1 MNYVFIQIINMKER
15 DNFHWVPSTL
25 ALFFSIGV
33 LAAGV
38 IIVILDA
45 IFNLGLS

>member
-1 MNYVFIQIINMKER
+1 MRNKWSDPNLAPI
-15 DNFHWVPSTL
+15 TL
-25 ALFFSIGV
+25 ALLFVMGV
-33 LAAGV
+33 LGAGV